1 MKLLRN
7 LRIRTKLSILLVAA
21 LGGLGVFA
29 IVAFTTLGRV
39 KINGE
44 MYHSIIAKKDL
55 LADVLPP
62 PHYIIESYLVAL
74 EITHESDQR
83 RIDSLVETSARLTRE
98 YKARQDHWFQHL
110 EEGEMRDVLFNGAIP
125 AADEFFAL
133 RDDKLI
139 PAARAGKRDE
149 AVALMTGPVR
159 DAYERH
165 RVAIDRIVQLTVE
178 QAAAIEGQAATAVSN
193 GTRGIVVAAGALTLI
208 VLAVVVVIGSDLSR
222 EIKRV
227 VAMLEALAT
236 GEGDLTKRL
245 NLTRGDE
252 IGQLARWFDSFMERL
267 RTMIAEIASIG
278 GQVAGAAT
286 EIAASSE
293 EMATGLNEQALQ
305 TTRVSASTEEM
316 ASTSDEVA
324 QKSADG
330 KSVVEQTVRE
340 IDEIA
345 QEVTASAQV
354 VGELGRKGDE
364 IGKIIAVINDI
375 ADQTNLLALNAAIE
389 AARAGEHGR
398 GFAVVADEVRKLAE
412 RTTKATEQVGSSIKE
427 IQSGTSAAVQ
437 RMDSGAARVKRGV
450 DLARSAGDALTSIV
464 ASAQRQ
470 ASAVSEIAQN
480 IEQINAVSQQSTE
493 GAAQAAAAAA
503 TLSGEAERLQSLV
516 GRFRV

>member
-1 MKLLRN
+1 MKLLGN

-29 IVAFTTLGRV
+29 IVAFSTLGRV

-44 MYHSIIAKKDL
+44 MYHAIISKKDL
-55 LADVLPP
+55 LADILPP
-62 PHYIIESYLVAL
+62 PNYIIESYLVAMEMTYEQDDSRL
-74 EITHESDQR
+74 EALIA
-83 RIDSLVETSARLTRE
+83 TSTRLTEEYRARE
-98 YKARQDHWFQHL
+98 DHWLEHL
-110 EEGEMRDVLFNGAIP
+110 EPGEMRTALLDDSRGA
-125 AADEFFAL
+125 ANEFFRL
-133 RDDKLI
+133 RDAQLI
-139 PAARAGKRDE
+139 PAIGRGERDA
-149 AVALMTGPVR
+149 AVALMNGDMR
-159 DAYERH
+159 AAYERH
-165 RVAIDRIVQLTVE
+165 RAAIDRVVKLAGAR
-178 QAAAIEGQAATAVSN
+178 AAEIEGAAATAIRTGTN
-193 GTRGIVVAAGALTLI
+193 GLFIVAGALTAL
-208 VLAVVVVIGSDLSR
+208 VLAVVLVIGADLSR
-222 EIKRV
+222 EINRV
-227 VAMLEALAT
+227 VTLLEDIAT

-252 IGQLARWFDSFMERL
+252 IGQLARWFDTFMERL

-278 GQVAGAAT
+278 TQVAGAAT

-324 QKSADG
+324 RKSADG
-330 KSVVEQTVRE
+330 KNVVEQTVRE

-345 QEVTASAQV
+345 QEVTGSAQV

-364 IGKIIAVINDI
+364 IGQIIAVINDI

-412 RTTKATEQVGSSIKE
+412 RTTKATEQVGASIKE
-427 IQSGTSAAVQ
+427 IQTGTSAAVQ

-464 ASAQRQ
+464 ASAQQQ
-470 ASAVSEIAQN
+470 ATAVSEIAQN

-503 TLSGEAERLQSLV
+503 TLSDEAERLQALV
-516 GRFRV
+516 GRFKV